1 MTDKTTKF
9 TLIAIA
15 MGLWANLF
23 SPVLL
28 PKAAHA
34 DDNSDT
40 ILYGI
45 ASDISDMASDIHR
58 IEIGTCSNSKLCD

>member
-1 MTDKTTKF
+1 MRDKTMKF

-15 MGLWANLF
+15 LGLWANLF

-34 DDNSDT
+34 DDSSDYV
-40 ILYGI
+40 LQGI

-58 IEIGTCSNSKLCD
+58 IELGTCLNGKLCD